1 MRSKKEYLVVLTIFL
16 NCFQFSI
23 LLDTLYFSR
32 FLLYFASHQLFE
44 CLVILIIFKFIS
56 YIISKDW
63 VKEQTVLLREIVSNR
78 LLVLMSLMAF
88 ITFLMKVFS
97 SLLSLTIVC
106 FLVWICSLTIGMVII
121 SGAWS
126 NTNY

>member
-16 NCFQFSI
+16 NCFQSSI

-32 FLLYFASHQLFE
+32 FLLYFASHQPFE

-56 YIISKDW
+56 HIISKDW

-97 SLLSLTIVC
+97 FLLSLTIVY
-106 FLVWICSLTIGMVII
+106 FLVWICFLTIGMVII